1 MSGSFTPYSKHSSVN
16 TTGRPLSSLCLPQHQ
31 NYHEQEDHEQQN
43 SLNNNQGQ
51 VTFMLHRNDPISPQM
66 SRDMAVLECAG
77 CDQSSQCHT
86 NKFMG
91 D

>member
-1 MSGSFTPYSKHSSVN
+1 MSGSVASYSKHSSVN

-31 NYHEQEDHEQQN
+31 DYHEQQDHEEQN
-43 SLNNNQGQ
+43 PQNNSQGQ

-66 SRDMAVLECAG
+66 SRDMALLGCVG
-77 CDQSSQCHT
+77 CDQPSQRHT
-86 NKFMG
+86 KEFMG